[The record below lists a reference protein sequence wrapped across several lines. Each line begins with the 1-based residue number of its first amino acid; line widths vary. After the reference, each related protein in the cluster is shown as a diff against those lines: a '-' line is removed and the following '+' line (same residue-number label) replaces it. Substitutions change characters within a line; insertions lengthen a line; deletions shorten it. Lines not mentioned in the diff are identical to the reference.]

1 MSLSI
6 ERLNRV
12 IKLDSPTGLRKLLS
26 EYIRLCGQVEIQR
39 SHFLDIK
46 LAIINILRSDAASLP
61 ANIHLQK
68 ISSVKSKTRSRSF
81 SAAKTGIKTSL
92 DPLLPHELKKLSM
105 RRSRSH
111 SAKAANI

>member
-6 ERLNRV
+6 ERLNKV

-46 LAIINILRSDAASLP
+46 LAIRNILRSDAASLP
-61 ANIHLQK
+61 ANIHLQN
-68 ISSVKSKTRSRSF
+68 ISSVKSRSRSS

-92 DPLLPHELKKLSM
+92 DPLMPQELKKLSM